1 MAVRAPLNS
10 ILTQIKAILD
20 AANTTTASPIDL
32 SSDLLNS
39 KRVRKVLKV
48 NPEMIIPQ
56 ASMFPL
62 VTCYIPNKDIVSA
75 DIAKDQ
81 LNAKRRAKIPV
92 SIVGSVWNNNFVSV
106 EQDPADTDIN
116 FLMENIELAL
126 RSDYNLSIN
135 TSTGSCNWQVAK
147 GCQYYTTILSEQ
159 THLRSG
165 VLTLE
170 CEVFY

>member
-1 MAVRAPLNS
+1 LAIRAPLNS

-32 SSDLLNS
+32 SSDMPTN
-39 KRVRKVLKV
+39 KRVKKVLKV

-56 ASMFPL
+56 ASFFPL
-62 VTCYIPNKDIVSA
+62 VTCYIQSKNIVSA

-92 SIVGSVWNNNFVSV
+92 SIVGSVWNNNFNSV

-116 FLMENIELAL
+116 YLMENIELAL
-126 RSDYNLSIN
+126 RSDANLS
-135 TSTGSCNWQVAK
+135 GVVNWQVAT
-147 GCQYYTTILSEQ
+147 GCQYYTTVLNEQ

-170 CEVFY
+170 CDVFY